1 MFSEGVASHD
11 AHGIGTKLASAWGQN
26 MLYTKSY
33 QVLCRKGMS
42 ILTGL
47 RVSSLAFKCV
57 FYRTEHSA
65 KGGLKEVNSEV
76 LEMKKW
82 NIPKDRAQRVDEENG
97 VICLVVMFIPG
108 LMVSKILKM
117 VHFFLFSAD
126 DSKQNNHSFGK
137 TFKCIWKKMH
147 LSAY

>member
-11 AHGIGTKLASAWGQN
+11 AHGIGTKLASTWGQN

-42 ILTGL
+42 MLTGL

-65 KGGLKEVNSEV
+65 KGRLKEMNFEG

-82 NIPKDRAQRVDEENG
+82 SIPKDRAQRVDEENG
-97 VICLVVMFIPG
+97 VICLVIMFIPG

-126 DSKQNNHSFGK
+126 DSKQNSHSLGK

-147 LSAY
+147 LSAC